1 MGWEK
6 RKGGGRYYTRSRR
19 VRGRVRR
26 EYVPLDIAHI
36 VAELDAEE
44 RLEREYQRELK
55 REQEAAEEAARA
67 AFYARIFGPVD
78 TLGAACEVV
87 MRAELERAGY
97 HQHKRGEWRKKRASK
112 EEAGSRDGHSGC
124 QRVGREQ
131 DGMDASGAASPG
143 EARRDGR

>member
-67 AFYARIFGPVD
+67 TSTRCGTRNSSTMSNCPSPSCRRSSSA
-78 TLGAACEVV
+78 T
-87 MRAELERAGY
+87 RAPRT
-97 HQHKRGEWRKKRASK
+97 W
-112 EEAGSRDGHSGC
+112 
-124 QRVGREQ
+124 
-131 DGMDASGAASPG
+131 
-143 EARRDGR
+143 